1 MTDAIQFKQEDGSL
15 VSLYVLE
22 ETKLGGMTYLLAAD
36 SQEGEANAVIL
47 KDVSAEGE
55 KEACLVEVEDE
66 KELDAVSRI
75 FAELLGDVEFQ

>member
-1 MTDAIQFKQEDGSL
+1 M
-15 VSLYVLE
+15 
-22 ETKLGGMTYLLAAD
+22 
-36 SQEGEANAVIL
+36 IL

>member
-36 SQEGEANAVIL
+36 SQEGDANAVIL
-47 KDVSAEGE
+47 KDVSAEGDM
-55 KEACLVEVEDE
+55 EACLVEVEDE